1 MPLAGLP
8 IGKRSALLLDKE
20 NMTKYS
26 ISPMSSLYELYL
38 RHPRISTDSRRIEPD
53 SVFFALRGASFDGN
67 RFAAD
72 ALEKGAAYAVVDD
85 PSLPNTRPDKA
96 DRLIVVDDALQ
107 TLQALAREHRRELG
121 LPILA
126 ITGSNGKTTTKEL
139 VSRVLAEKYEVYAT
153 RGNLNNHIGVPLTL
167 LAMTRDVEFGI
178 VEMGASACGEI
189 ALLCS
194 IAEPNYGIVTNIG
207 RAHLEGFGGPEGV
220 RRGKGE
226 LYDWQLILGFVAW
239 VIPQQAQ
246 RWTCSEAAAAALGV
260 PDDEAWRFDPANL
273 RHAVVELIH
282 RAEEERARD
291 VRHAGGLEDG
301 GLALHRAQLVR
312 VDIGE
317 IHMDMTRLRH
327 VQNGGVYH
335 AEQDRDRQVKDDR
348 CEHRDQK
355 LADTGLE
362 LVAEDVA
369 DALPVVHA
377 PRRYHQNAGKC
388 RKRQARHHAAE
399 QKHGGEQE
407 NGVEHARKA
416 RLLAGFHRYARA
428 RNGRR
433 SRHTA
438 EKR

>member
-1 MPLAGLP
+1 
-8 IGKRSALLLDKE
+8 
-20 NMTKYS
+20 MTKYS

-207 RAHLEGFGGPEGV
+207 RAHLEGCTTGSPGPEGAFSF
-220 RRGKGE
+220 
-226 LYDWQLILGFVAW
+226 L
-239 VIPQQAQ
+239 P
-246 RWTCSEAAAAALGV
+246 T
-260 PDDEAWRFDPANL
+260 
-273 RHAVVELIH
+273 
-282 RAEEERARD
+282 
-291 VRHAGGLEDG
+291 
-301 GLALHRAQLVR
+301 
-312 VDIGE
+312 
-317 IHMDMTRLRH
+317 TR
-327 VQNGGVYH
+327 
-335 AEQDRDRQVKDDR
+335 
-348 CEHRDQK
+348 
-355 LADTGLE
+355 
-362 LVAEDVA
+362 
-369 DALPVVHA
+369 
-377 PRRYHQNAGKC
+377 
-388 RKRQARHHAAE
+388 
-399 QKHGGEQE
+399 
-407 NGVEHARKA
+407 
-416 RLLAGFHRYARA
+416 
-428 RNGRR
+428 
-433 SRHTA
+433 S
-438 EKR
+438 

>member
-1 MPLAGLP
+1 MPLAGFP
-8 IGKRSALLLDKE
+8 IDKRSALLLDKE

-121 LPILA
+121 LPILT

-226 LYDWQLILGFVAW
+226 LYDWLARAGGRAFRSYRQTPLPVSASFVK
-239 VIPQQAQ
+239 
-246 RWTCSEAAAAALGV
+246 ALHSLRLKRVRAIRLTSLRPELQWQYG
-260 PDDEAWRFDPANL
+260 RKTNL
-273 RHAVVELIH
+273 LPH
-282 RAEEERARD
+282 RAS
-291 VRHAGGLEDG
+291 
-301 GLALHRAQLVR
+301 ALLP
-312 VDIGE
+312 
-317 IHMDMTRLRH
+317 
-327 VQNGGVYH
+327 
-335 AEQDRDRQVKDDR
+335 AE
-348 CEHRDQK
+348 
-355 LADTGLE
+355 
-362 LVAEDVA
+362 
-369 DALPVVHA
+369 
-377 PRRYHQNAGKC
+377 Y
-388 RKRQARHHAAE
+388 
-399 QKHGGEQE
+399 
-407 NGVEHARKA
+407 
-416 RLLAGFHRYARA
+416 
-428 RNGRR
+428 
-433 SRHTA
+433 
-438 EKR
+438 